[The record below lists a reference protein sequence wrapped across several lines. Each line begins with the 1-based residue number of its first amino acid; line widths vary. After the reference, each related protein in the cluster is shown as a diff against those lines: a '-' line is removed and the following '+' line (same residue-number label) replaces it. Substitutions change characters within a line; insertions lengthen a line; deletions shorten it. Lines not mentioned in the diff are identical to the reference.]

1 MSLNQNFKLL
11 KNKRGQGL
19 MEYLILVALVTVA
32 SIGVVRVVGSNISR
46 QYAKINKSLGASD
59 RSPELLKVDQDDIE
73 KKDLSNF
80 MSGAR
85 SEGSSGGK

>member
-1 MSLNQNFKLL
+1 
-11 KNKRGQGL
+11 

-46 QYAKINKSLGASD
+46 QYAKINKSLGATE

-80 MSGAR
+80 MSGSR
-85 SEGSSGGK
+85 SEGSIGGSGGK